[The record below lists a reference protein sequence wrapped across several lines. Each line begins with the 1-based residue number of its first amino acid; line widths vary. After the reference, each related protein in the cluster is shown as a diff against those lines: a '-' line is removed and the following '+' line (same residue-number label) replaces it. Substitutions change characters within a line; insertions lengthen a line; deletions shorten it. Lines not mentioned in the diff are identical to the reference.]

1 VHERYFDNA
10 ATTPVDPRVVEAM
23 LPWFTEF
30 PGNAHSLHHYG
41 AKAMDAVEKARAQ
54 VAQLIG
60 AEDPSQIT
68 FTSGAT
74 EANNWVLRARQKSI
88 GISPWEHSSIRETAE
103 QLKIPLIH
111 EFERLWPEPFHY
123 WDGEL
128 VAFERTRRHE
138 FAQMEVNNETGAL
151 FERISMYQGP
161 SLVDAA
167 QAVGK
172 LPFAVQESQFVTG
185 SAHKFYGPKGVGFLY
200 QCVPG
205 SIPPLITGGGQE
217 RGERS
222 GTLNV
227 PAIIGIGKAAE
238 IAIEEMDSRRVHVE
252 TLNQLLLTELATPNS
267 QLLTFLIN
275 GGDRRSP
282 YIISLS
288 FAGIEGES
296 LLIELDQAGFCC
308 SAGAACSSKN
318 TEPSPV
324 LKAFG
329 VPDEYIRGTI
339 RVSFSHYNTEEST
352 YQLATE
358 IRRIVTKLRE
368 LR

>member
-1 VHERYFDNA
+1 MHERYFDNA

-23 LPWFTEF
+23 LPWFSEF
-30 PGNAHSLHHYG
+30 PGNASSLHQYG

-54 VAQLIG
+54 VARLIG

-74 EANNWVLRARQKSI
+74 EANNWVLHALKDQIEVSVV
-88 GISPWEHSSIRETAE
+88 EHSSIRDTAE
-103 QLKIPLIH
+103 RLGIP
-111 EFERLWPEPFHY
+111 FFYPPAN
-123 WDGEL
+123 
-128 VAFERTRRHE
+128 VARPVSGVGAPPRQPLLR
-138 FAQMEVNNETGAL
+138 AQILVNNETGTVFDEWNRVPGA
-151 FERISMYQGP
+151 Y
-161 SLVDAA
+161 LVDAT
-167 QAVGK
+167 QAIGKIPFDVGD
-172 LPFAVQESQFVTG
+172 LEYVTG

-200 QCVPG
+200 QKFPG
-205 SIPPLITGGGQE
+205 SIPPFVTGGGQE

-227 PAIIGIGKAAE
+227 PAIVGMGRAAE
-238 IAIEEMDSRRVHVE
+238 IAVDEMPERLRKAKW
-252 TLNQLLLTELATPNS
+252 LS
-267 QLLTFLIN
+267 QIFFHPFDRDWDGSTALDGFMVN
-275 GGDRRSP
+275 GGNNRSP
-282 YIISLS
+282 YVLSIS
-288 FAGIEGES
+288 FAGIEGET

-308 SAGAACSSKN
+308 SAGAACSSQN

-339 RVSFSHYNTEEST
+339 RVSFSHHNTEEST
-352 YQLATE
+352 YQLAGE
-358 IRRIVTKLRE
+358 IRRIVTKLRK